1 MHELSIAEALLDI
14 VLEHA
19 GERRVTQVEV
29 EVGHL
34 RQVVPDALS
43 FAFELLAADTAA
55 QGAELVLR
63 EIEVRGRCRGC
74 GSVSPQSGFP
84 LLCRACGATNVEI
97 VSGEELRVQS
107 IEVTDEEPVLEEA
120 R

>member
-1 MHELSIAEALLDI
+1 MHELSIAEAVLGI

-19 GERRVTQVEV
+19 GGRRVTQVEV
-29 EVGHL
+29 KVCHL
-34 RQVVPDALS
+34 RQVVPDALG
-43 FAFELLAADTAA
+43 FAFELLAAGTAA
-55 QGAELVLR
+55 EGAELVLQ
-63 EIEVRGRCRGC
+63 EVELRARCRSCGEVSEQRSFPLRCQGC
-74 GSVSPQSGFP
+74 GALS
-84 LLCRACGATNVEI
+84 LEI